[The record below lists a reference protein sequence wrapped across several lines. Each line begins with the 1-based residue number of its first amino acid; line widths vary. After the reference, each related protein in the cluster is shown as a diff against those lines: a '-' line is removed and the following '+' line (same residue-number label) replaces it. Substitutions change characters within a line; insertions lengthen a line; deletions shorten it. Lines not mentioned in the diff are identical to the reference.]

1 MVQHAEHTV
10 NNTTTHPDS
19 SIFERDTVTA
29 WLDAMVAPLAALID
43 ENESVAVI
51 GIRRGGVDVGHYLL
65 EQLKLAGAPITEPLG
80 ELNIA
85 FYRDDFS
92 SVGLH
97 PVVGPSQ
104 VPFDVENRHI
114 ILVDDVLG
122 TGRTV
127 RAAMN
132 EIFDYGRPARITL
145 AVLVQRTGHEL
156 PIRADVIGHSL
167 NVLSNQYIDLDAQ
180 SMQVRV
186 GEK

>member
-1 MVQHAEHTV
+1 M
-10 NNTTTHPDS
+10 NDSTTQSTNS
-19 SIFERDTVTA
+19 VFERETVTA

-43 ENESVAVI
+43 KHESVAVI

-65 EQLKLAGAPITEPLG
+65 EQLKQAGAPITEPLG

-156 PIRADVIGHSL
+156 PIRADVIGRRL
-167 NVLSNQYIDLDAQ
+167 DVQSNQYIDLDSQ
-180 SMQVRV
+180 TMQVRV
-186 GEK
+186 GEKS

>member
-1 MVQHAEHTV
+1 MSELSGTLYDTPTVIQWIDDMVQ
-10 NNTTTHPDS
+10 
-19 SIFERDTVTA
+19 
-29 WLDAMVAPLAALID
+29 ALIPLIDAD
-43 ENESVAVI
+43 ESATLI
-51 GIRRGGVDVGHYLL
+51 GIRRGGVDVGHHLL
-65 EQLKLAGAPITEPLG
+65 ERLSQADVPVEPALG

-92 SVGLH
+92 SIGLH

-104 VPFDVENRHI
+104 VPFDINNRHI

-145 AVLVQRTGHEL
+145 AVLVERDGHEL
-156 PIRADVIGHSL
+156 PIRADVAGQRLKVQPSHH
-167 NVLSNQYIDLDAQ
+167 IDLDAQ
-180 SMQVRV
+180 SMQVHV
-186 GEK
+186 GSKA

>member
-1 MVQHAEHTV
+1 MTQWLESMVD
-10 NNTTTHPDS
+10 PL
-19 SIFERDTVTA
+19 
-29 WLDAMVAPLAALID
+29 LDAISDGPPAAI
-43 ENESVAVI
+43 I
-51 GIRRGGVDVGHYLL
+51 GIRRGGVDVAHYLHDAL
-65 EQLKLAGAPITEPLG
+65 CKNGAALNQAMG

-97 PVVGPSQ
+97 PVVGASH
-104 VPFDVENRHI
+104 VPFDITEQHI

-145 AVLVQRTGHEL
+145 AVLVQRADHEL
-156 PIRADVIGHSL
+156 PIRADITGHQL
-167 NVLSNQYIDLDAQ
+167 EVEPNEYIDLDGQ
-180 SMQVRV
+180 SLQLTV
-186 GEK
+186 GVKS

>member
-1 MVQHAEHTV
+1 MKESTSKTYDSATV
-10 NNTTTHPDS
+10 NG
-19 SIFERDTVTA
+19 
-29 WLDAMVAPLAALID
+29 WLNGMLSPLQATIDDAAPVAL
-43 ENESVAVI
+43 I
-51 GIRRGGVDVGHYLL
+51 GIRRGGVDIGHHLL
-65 EQLKLAGAPITEPLG
+65 TKLKDAAVDVEDELG

-104 VPFDVENRHI
+104 VPFEVEDKHI
-114 ILVDDVLG
+114 ILIDDVLG

-132 EIFDYGRPARITL
+132 EIFDYGRPAKITL

-156 PIRADVIGHSL
+156 PIRADVVGHDL
-167 NVLSNQYIDLDAQ
+167 DVEPNQYIDLDPETMEV
-180 SMQVRV
+180 SV
-186 GEK
+186 GEKS